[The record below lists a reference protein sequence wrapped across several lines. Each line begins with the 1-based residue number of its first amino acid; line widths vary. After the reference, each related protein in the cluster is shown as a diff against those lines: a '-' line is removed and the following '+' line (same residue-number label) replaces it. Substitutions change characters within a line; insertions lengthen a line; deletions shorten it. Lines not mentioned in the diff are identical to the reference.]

1 MSNIAKNIIRFILFV
16 LVEVLVLHKIQPLH
30 HLVIPSLYFM
40 FILWLPFQTGRRT
53 LMVLAFLLGL
63 SIDAFLKT
71 PGAHAAACVLI
82 AYLRPF
88 LVNLLISQEGA
99 EMNYEEPSIKSMGFG
114 PYFIYILILVVMHH
128 AWLYLLEALQFGGLI
143 YFLLKTLLST
153 AISIV
158 LILIVEMIFVR
169 RQKFRTNTA

>member
-16 LVEVLVLHKIQPLH
+16 LVEVWVLHRIQPLH
-30 HLVIPSLYFM
+30 HLVIPSIYFL

-53 LMVLAFLLGL
+53 LMILGFFIGLA
-63 SIDAFLKT
+63 IDSFLKT

-88 LVNLLISQEGA
+88 LINLLITQEGA
-99 EMNYEEPSIKSMGFG
+99 EKNYEEPSIKSMGFA
-114 PYFIYILILVVMHH
+114 PYTTYVIILILMHH
-128 AWLYLLEALQFGGLI
+128 AWLYFLEALQFGGLL
-143 YFLLKTLLST
+143 YFIFKTLLSS
-153 AISIV
+153 AITV
-158 LILIVEMIFVR
+158 LLILIVEMLFVR